1 MSRLAIIGLLGLVTL
16 PGCLSLGVTGSAK
29 PNDSTEV
36 VIGADVD
43 ETGRIRPDGKVIFD
57 LF

>member
-1 MSRLAIIGLLGLVTL
+1 MIRICALMALMSL
-16 PGCLSLGVTGSAK
+16 PGCLSLGVTGSAQ
-29 PNDSTEV
+29 PTSNSEV

-43 ETGRIRPDGKVIFD
+43 ETGAVKPRGKVIFD

>member
-1 MSRLAIIGLLGLVTL
+1 MSRLTIIGLVAIATL
-16 PGCLSLGVTGSAK
+16 PGCFSLGLTGSAK
-29 PNDSTEV
+29 PVDGTEV